1 MFAHI
6 NIDFNWK
13 DEVLCYLNPSESFKS
28 GKPVSSVNFHLWLHF
43 SLKFDVLLKKIKVL
57 ICNVKETILK
67 ILLSND
73 YIIVYEDT
81 EFRDF
86 LKSLWQ
92 YYHQTA
98 RRCRLLQGLQVW
110 QKLFKIIAV
119 KLALRAK
126 GYASKCL
133 STNFHINNLKNVL
146 IEKQNWERI
155 LWDWRKWYL
164 SKKTNIL

>member
-1 MFAHI
+1 MFAYI

-57 ICNVKETILK
+57 ICSVKKTILK
-67 ILLSND
+67 IVLSND
-73 YIIVYEDT
+73 YIIFYEDT
-81 EFRDF
+81 ELSWLFKISITILSSNCKAMSPITRTS
-86 LKSLWQ
+86 SL
-92 YYHQTA
+92 A
-98 RRCRLLQGLQVW
+98 
-110 QKLFKIIAV
+110 KIFKIIAV
-119 KLALRAK
+119 KLALRAR

-146 IEKQNWERI
+146 IEKQNWERVS
-155 LWDWRKWYL
+155 WDWRKWYL
-164 SKKTNIL
+164 NKKTNIL

>member
-57 ICNVKETILK
+57 ICSVKETILK
-67 ILLSND
+67 IVLSND

-81 EFRDF
+81 E
-86 LKSLWQ
+86 LSW
-92 YYHQTA
+92 
-98 RRCRLLQGLQVW
+98 
-110 QKLFKIIAV
+110 LFKISMTILSSNCKAMSLITRTSSLAKTFKNNCCKAGPQSQRLRIEMFEYKFSHKYLEKCTDWKT
-119 KLALRAK
+119 KL
-126 GYASKCL
+126 GE
-133 STNFHINNLKNVL
+133 NFMRL
-146 IEKQNWERI
+146 EKMIFE
-155 LWDWRKWYL
+155 
-164 SKKTNIL
+164 